1 MLVYIHSNLIDIYL
15 LNYINRVMTVYSPD
29 TTYKNTDH
37 EPPEEPDEEMLTQHD
52 GEKCTYDIANNYKI
66 TKDGKFDTS
75 IIPKTDQNNINKY
88 KNDDKIYEYSLCN
101 KEDDKYYFNCA
112 LDKKNIWLT
121 KNDDNKCI
129 INKNIVLPPN
139 KLEKDKDI
147 GILKLKKPVSFTAIK
162 NLNYPD
168 STQDEYNILCSE
180 RWYDWFTVPDF
191 HNGNKYAS
199 EIDSVGVN
207 KCFKPC
213 KFGSI
218 LTSNTQDLSAYVGE
232 IKNKCI
238 NRDLIDNGRLKNTLL
253 FTPYAIIFLFGSTK
267 NDLIDLYKYE
277 ISNIKSIVDQYNDNP
292 NKPYDYEID
301 NNVLKQIT
309 ENDLTLDNIIDDLKK
324 TIQISIKQLIT
335 EPISHLNIIPPHDN
349 LSKLNNEPKKYYNNE
364 KYIKKSYEIA
374 TKLYKYLTDI
384 SLKSD
389 FYLWKKQ
396 LQLINGF
403 DINSWEFNKI
413 LLLLQ
418 ASCMLC
424 FGYQNPKDIL
434 YKKQKE
440 YNEYIMQKIFKFND
454 NNNVFDRINFP
465 RITNSQVLK
474 SIDTNNPFNNMENST
489 LLSIKS
495 SKIKDYQLQYSDN
508 GTDDDIPNNMTP
520 LKKCDIKFYNY
531 NRTVITKKE
540 DCKPSDIEL
549 CVNQINV
556 DMIDNGFTS
565 FLINMFNCFFVI
577 IVIVIFI
584 FMSYLLII
592 LIWPSFANV
601 INYAIFGFIWIL
613 AVFIGTF
620 QTLLYKA
627 PNSKGIILEIHR
639 IALKG
644 EFWYDQF
651 MRTLAVI
658 GSKNDM
664 VFYFVFALAAGVIGA
679 VIFKSLFDLL
689 QIFIADSKIN
699 NLSNESNNSIKYV
712 FSC

>member
-1 MLVYIHSNLIDIYL
+1 MTDYTETTIYE
-15 LNYINRVMTVYSPD
+15 NNDKEVVSSPPTVY
-29 TTYKNTDH
+29 
-37 EPPEEPDEEMLTQHD
+37 D
-52 GEKCTYDIANNYKI
+52 GEECTYEIAGPNNYNI

-75 IIPKTDQNNINKY
+75 IIPKTDQNKINKY
-88 KNDDKIYEYSLCN
+88 IDENEYEYSLCN
-101 KEDDKYYFNCA
+101 NVDSKYYFNCA

-121 KNDDNKCI
+121 KNDAHECI
-129 INKNIVLPPN
+129 INKDIVLPPN
-139 KLEKDKDI
+139 NIEKDENT
-147 GILKLKKPVSFTAIK
+147 GIHRLTKPDSFTAIK
-162 NLNYPD
+162 DLKYP
-168 STQDEYNILCSE
+168 STTDDEYNIICSE
-180 RWYDWFTVPDF
+180 RWYDWFTIPDY

-199 EIDSVGVN
+199 EIDSNGEN

-218 LTSNTQDLSAYVGE
+218 LTSDTKNLSAYLGE
-232 IKNKCI
+232 NKNKCI

-267 NDLIDLYKYE
+267 IDLIDLYKYE
-277 ISNIKSIVDQYNDNP
+277 LSNINSIVDKYNENP
-292 NKPYDYEID
+292 NKQYDYEID
-301 NNVLKQIT
+301 INVLKQIT
-309 ENDLTLDNIIDDLKK
+309 ENDFTLNNIIDDLKL
-324 TIQISIKQLIT
+324 TMRLPIKQLIT

-349 LSKLNNEPKKYYNNE
+349 LSKLNNEPIKYYNSE
-364 KYIKKSYEIA
+364 KYIKKGYEIA
-374 TKLYKYLTDI
+374 RKLHTYLTDI

-396 LQLINGF
+396 LEIINGF
-403 DINSWEFNKI
+403 DINSWEFNKV

-454 NNNVFDRINFP
+454 NNKFNRINFP

-474 SIDTNNPFNNMENST
+474 SIDTNNPFNNMDNAT
-489 LLSIKS
+489 LLSIES
-495 SKIKDYQLQYSDN
+495 SKIKDYQLFYADTGVN
-508 GTDDDIPNNMTP
+508 DEIPNNMTP
-520 LKKCDIKFYNY
+520 LRNCDIKFYNY
-531 NRTVITKKE
+531 NSIPITKKE

-549 CVNQINV
+549 CVEQINV
-556 DMIDNGFTS
+556 HMIDNGFTT
-565 FLINMFNCFFVI
+565 FLINTFNCFFVVVVMI
-577 IVIVIFI
+577 IFI

-592 LIWPSFANV
+592 LVWPSFANV

-620 QTLLYKA
+620 QSLAYKA
-627 PNSKGIILEIHR
+627 PNSKGFIMTIHR
-639 IALKG
+639 LALKG
-644 EFWYDQF
+644 EFFYDQF

-664 VFYFVFALAAGVIGA
+664 VFYFVFALAGGVILA

-689 QIFIADSKIN
+689 QIFIADSALN
-699 NLSNESNNSIKYV
+699 SSSNKSTNPIKYV

>member
-15 LNYINRVMTVYSPD
+15 LNYINRVMTVYNKD
-29 TTYKNTDH
+29 TTYNNPH
-37 EPPEEPDEEMLTQHD
+37 DEEVDIPPTVYD
-52 GEKCTYDIANNYKI
+52 GEKCTYEIAGPNNYKI

-75 IIPKTDQNNINKY
+75 IISKTDQNKIDKY
-88 KNDDKIYEYSLCN
+88 TDTNEYEYRLCN
-101 KEDDKYYFNCA
+101 KVGDKYFFNCA

-129 INKNIVLPPN
+129 INKDIVLPPN
-139 KLEKDKDI
+139 NIEKDENT
-147 GILKLKKPVSFTAIK
+147 GILKLTKPDSFTAIK
-162 NLNYPD
+162 DLRYPD
-168 STQDEYNILCSE
+168 STEDEYNILCSE
-180 RWYDWFTVPDF
+180 RWYDWFTIPDY
-191 HNGNKYAS
+191 HNGNKYAV
-199 EIDSVGVN
+199 EIDSGGGN

-218 LTSNTQDLSAYVGE
+218 LTSDTQNLSSYVGE
-232 IKNKCI
+232 NKNKCI

-253 FTPYAIIFLFGSTK
+253 FTPYAMIFLFGSTK

-277 ISNIKSIVDQYNDNP
+277 IGNIKSIAEKYNNNT

-301 NNVLKQIT
+301 NNILKQIT
-309 ENDLTLDNIIDDLKK
+309 ENDITLDNIIDDLKN
-324 TIQISIKQLIT
+324 TIQLPIKQLVT

-349 LSKLNNEPKKYYNNE
+349 LSTLNNEPIKYYNNE
-364 KYIKKSYEIA
+364 KYIKKAYEIA
-374 TKLYKYLTDI
+374 TKLYKYLTDV

-396 LQLINGF
+396 LELMNGF

-418 ASCMLC
+418 SSCMLC

-454 NNNVFDRINFP
+454 TYNVFDRINYP

-474 SIDTNNPFNNMENST
+474 SIDTNNPFNNMDNST

-495 SKIKDYQLQYSDN
+495 SKIKDYQLLYADD
-508 GTDDDIPNNMTP
+508 GTNDEIPNNMTL

-540 DCKPSDIEL
+540 DCTPTDIEL
-549 CVNQINV
+549 SVNKINV

-565 FLINMFNCFFVI
+565 FLINMFNCFVVI
-577 IVIVIFI
+577 IVIVLFI

-592 LIWPSFANV
+592 LIWPNIANV
-601 INYAIFGFIWIL
+601 INYAILGLIWIF

-620 QTLLYKA
+620 QSLTFKA
-627 PNSKGIILEIHR
+627 PNSKGIIMEIHR
-639 IALKG
+639 VALKC
-644 EFWYDQF
+644 EFMFDQF

-658 GSKNDM
+658 NSKNDI
-664 VFYFVFALAAGVIGA
+664 VFYIVLALAGGVIFA
-679 VIFKSLFDLL
+679 VISKSFFDLV
-689 QIFIADSKIN
+689 QIFIADSRIN
-699 NLSNESNNSIKYV
+699 SSSNESTNLIKYV

>member
-15 LNYINRVMTVYSPD
+15 LNYINRVMTVYNQD
-29 TTYKNTDH
+29 TTYNNPH
-37 EPPEEPDEEMLTQHD
+37 EEEVDIHPTVYD
-52 GEKCTYDIANNYKI
+52 GEKCTYEIAGPNNYKI

-75 IIPKTDQNNINKY
+75 IISKTDQNKINKY
-88 KNDDKIYEYSLCN
+88 INDDEYEYSLCN
-101 KEDDKYYFNCA
+101 KVDDKYYFNCA

-121 KNDDNKCI
+121 KNDANECI
-129 INKNIVLPPN
+129 INENIVLPPN
-139 KLEKDKDI
+139 KIEKDQNI
-147 GILKLKKPVSFTAIK
+147 GILKLTKPDSFTAIK
-162 NLNYPD
+162 DLRYPD
-168 STQDEYNILCSE
+168 STEDEYNILCSE
-180 RWYDWFTVPDF
+180 RWYDWFTIPDY
-191 HNGNKYAS
+191 HNGNKYAA
-199 EIDSVGVN
+199 EIDSGGAN

-218 LTSNTQDLSAYVGE
+218 LTSDTQNLSAYVVE
-232 IKNKCI
+232 NKNKCI

-267 NDLIDLYKYE
+267 NDLIDLYNYE
-277 ISNIKSIVDQYNDNP
+277 LSNIKSIVDKYNENP
-292 NKPYDYEID
+292 NKQYDYEID

-309 ENDLTLDNIIDDLKK
+309 ENDLTLDNIIDDLKI
-324 TIQISIKQLIT
+324 TMQMPIKQLIT

-364 KYIKKSYEIA
+364 KYIKKAYEIA
-374 TKLYKYLTDI
+374 TKLYNYLTDI

-454 NNNVFDRINFP
+454 NNSVFNRINFP

-495 SKIKDYQLQYSDN
+495 SKIKDFQLVYADN
-508 GTDDDIPNNMTP
+508 GENDEIPNNMTE

-531 NRTVITKKE
+531 NNTVITKKE

-549 CVNQINV
+549 CVDKINV

-577 IVIVIFI
+577 VVIIIFI

-592 LIWPSFANV
+592 LVWPSFANV

-613 AVFIGTF
+613 SVFIGTF
-620 QTLLYKA
+620 QALAYKA
-627 PNSKGIILEIHR
+627 PNSKGIIMEIHR
-639 IALKG
+639 TALKG
-644 EFWYDQF
+644 EFFYDQF

-658 GSKNDM
+658 GSKNDI
-664 VFYFVFALAAGVIGA
+664 VFYLVFALAGAVIGA

-689 QIFIADSKIN
+689 QIFIADSAIN
-699 NLSNESNNSIKYV
+699 NSSNKSTNPIKYV